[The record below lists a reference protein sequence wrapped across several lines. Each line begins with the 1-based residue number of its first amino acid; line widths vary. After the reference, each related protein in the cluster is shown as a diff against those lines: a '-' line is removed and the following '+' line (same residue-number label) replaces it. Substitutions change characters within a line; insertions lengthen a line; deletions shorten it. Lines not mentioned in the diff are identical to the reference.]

1 MKYLVKPNF
10 NKIAQ
15 QAALPA
21 KNLNIFMK
29 TEMQDTFGVYQRLF
43 GLYSYMR
50 LNKKRKYT
58 IHTLTGNPM
67 IWQPA
72 KSCYFE
78 PTGALRIGKREFDP
92 CEAKMN
98 EEFCDDELMNSCFEH
113 LNTFANGRKT
123 LDPQGVAVINE
134 AVRTIAQ
141 NATLGARLTLTGGQ
155 LYNPANVKFNSSA
168 TEEIK
173 NLFRKTA
180 STCRGWVEL
189 VRGMGEKIGYGHMNL
204 KNIFGEDDFNGTKYR
219 GDIVLDVYD
228 KLLEEA
234 PSKLCGMIDEGG
246 VIGNT
251 GELSSIPLFVLT
263 THLYKCLA
271 AQFRKECRA
280 VCRDPRLTQREFS
293 VNTGTG
299 SRTIK
304 VYYIDD
310 TPVIPLHDLN
320 CYDQY
325 LTGSTHMAVL
335 TVGGNIGL
343 GASFGELPDTEK
355 PGVGILLERGT
366 SIKDMGKISMASQS
380 LFANTIADSDCFVG
394 TQVYA
399 VNADK

>member
-1 MKYLVKPNF
+1 MKYIVIPNF
-10 NKIAQ
+10 NKVNQ
-15 QAALPA
+15 QVALPA

-72 KSCYFE
+72 KACSFD
-78 PTGALRIGKREFDP
+78 PTGALRIGKRSFEP

-98 EEFCDDELMNSCFEH
+98 EEFCDDELMNSCFDH
-113 LNTFANGRKT
+113 LNTLSGGRKT
-123 LDPQGVAVINE
+123 LDAAGVAVINE

-155 LYNPANVKFNSSA
+155 LYDPSKVKFNSSA
-168 TEEIK
+168 TQEIK
-173 NLFRKTA
+173 DLFRKTA
-180 STCRGWVEL
+180 NTCRGWVEL
-189 VRGMGEKIGYGHMNL
+189 AREMGEKKKYSHMNL
-204 KNIFGEDDFNGTKYR
+204 QNIFGEDDFDGTKFS
-219 GDIVLDVYD
+219 GDVVLDIYD
-228 KLLEEA
+228 KLLEQA
-234 PSKLCGMIDEGG
+234 PNKLCGMIDEGG

-271 AQFRKECRA
+271 AQYRKECRA
-280 VCRDPRLTQREFS
+280 VCRDPRLTQREFT
-293 VNTGTG
+293 VNTGSG
-299 SRTIK
+299 SRVIK

-320 CYDQY
+320 CYDEY
-325 LTGSTHMAVL
+325 LTGSTHLAAI

-343 GASFGELPDTEK
+343 GASFDALPDAEK
-355 PGVGILLERGT
+355 PGVGILLEKQT
-366 SIKDMGKISMASQS
+366 SIKDAGKIAMVSQS
-380 LFANTIADSDCFVG
+380 LFAVTIADSDCFVG
-394 TQVYA
+394 SQVYA
-399 VNADK
+399 ESVK